1 MEITLSSIIS
11 IGICVII
18 LAYINMV
25 ESHCGKCTRIRE
37 TNIVKIFTV
46 IILIRSVLMIVLPK
60 ETSSF
65 LLKHPLFIFS
75 LIVIG
80 LVNIFSIYKFINKMM
95 STQCRVCT
103 SDWKRTFLYYYSRI
117 VIALIVVEFLII
129 IGMSIWISTLSP
141 KEMKKLQKQLEKASK
156 DN

>member
-46 IILIRSVLMIVLPK
+46 IILIRNVMMMVLPK
-60 ETSSF
+60 ESSMF
-65 LLKHPLFIFS
+65 LLKHPLFVFAI
-75 LIVIG
+75 IIIG
-80 LVNIFSIYKFINKMM
+80 LVNIVAIYKFVNKMM
-95 STQCRVCT
+95 SNQCRTCT
-103 SDWKRTFLYYYSRI
+103 ADWKRTFLYYYSRI
-117 VIALIVVEFLII
+117 AIALIVIDFLIV

-141 KEMKKLQKQLEKASK
+141 REMKKLQKQLEKASK